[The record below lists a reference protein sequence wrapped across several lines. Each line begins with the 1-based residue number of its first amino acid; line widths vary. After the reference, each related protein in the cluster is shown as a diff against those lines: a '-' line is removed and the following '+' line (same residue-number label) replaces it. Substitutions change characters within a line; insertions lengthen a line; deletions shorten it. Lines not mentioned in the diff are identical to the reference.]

1 MLNPQFLAA
10 SIFALGLAPDPARNS
25 MQTAQRTDDRRDA
38 FDPDGEAILALPAKG
53 ARAKA
58 FRDPGTK

>member
-25 MQTAQRTDDRRDA
+25 MQTAQRTDDRREA
-38 FDPDGEAILALPAKG
+38 FDPDGEAILSLPTKTAQG
-53 ARAKA
+53 KA
-58 FRDPGTK
+58 PREPGMK